1 MKKSISILA
10 VALAFGLTSCDD
22 LFVPAQEN
30 NQGINQMYK
39 NPQYS
44 EGVLANAY
52 TRIPIGSY
60 PFSEVATDDAVS
72 NDDGNS
78 WRKIASGTWS
88 SSNNPTERWQNCR
101 AAIQYINLFLD
112 NAPMV
117 LWDPDPIVA
126 QMFMDREMAEA
137 YALRAMYMY
146 YLLEAHAGYNNSGEL
161 LGVPIITEAE
171 DGGSNFNVARNSF
184 TECVEAMKEDAAKAL
199 AVLPLKYGDEAEMSR
214 IQQRYE
220 GSTMQMA
227 RRVFGDNFIG
237 RIDGHIVE
245 AFIAKMDLLG
255 ASPSFNKD
263 SGVTWADAAA
273 SAATVLNRIGG
284 VDGLDPTGNTWYCN
298 TKDIDNLK
306 MADLP
311 KEILWAGER
320 GKGNSLESDNFPPSL
335 YGNGRINPTQNF
347 VDCFGDADGYPIASS
362 SLYRKDAPY
371 AQRDPRLD
379 LYVVYNGQRM
389 GNQGTLITTAS
400 TGTNNDALNKLNG
413 KSTRTGYYMRKLLR
427 QDVSMDPVASMEQYH
442 YTPRIRYTE
451 MFLAYAEAANEA
463 YGPTQAAPGA
473 NYSAYDVI
481 KAIRNRG
488 KVGQIAGDKYLESIK
503 GDKDKMRELIR
514 NERRI
519 ELSFEGHRFWDL
531 RRWNVDLS
539 KLNEDARGMNITT
552 DNTGDHYEEF
562 TVDNRQYRDYMY
574 YGPIPYTEVLKF
586 SALDQNKGW

>member
-1 MKKSISILA
+1 MKKSVSILA
-10 VALAFGLTSCDD
+10 VALACGLTSCDD
-22 LFVPAQEN
+22 LFSPAQEN
-30 NQGINQMYK
+30 NQGINQMYH

-78 WRKIASGTWS
+78 WRMIASGTWS
-88 SSNNPTERWQNCR
+88 SSNNPAERWQNCR

-112 NAPMV
+112 NAEKV
-117 LWDPDPIVA
+117 AWDPDPVVA

-146 YLLEAHAGYNNSGEL
+146 YLLEAHAGYNAAGEL
-161 LGVPIITEAE
+161 LGVPIITVAE
-171 DGGSNFNVARNSF
+171 DASANFNVPRNTF
-184 TECVEAMKEDAAKAL
+184 VECVEAMKEDAAKAL
-199 AVLPLKYGDEAEMSR
+199 EMLPLKYGDEADMNRILSR
-214 IQQRYE
+214 YD
-220 GSTMQMA
+220 GATMQMV
-227 RRVFGDNFIG
+227 RRVFGENFIG

-245 AFIAKMDLLG
+245 AFLAKMDLLA
-255 ASPSFNKD
+255 ASPGFNKD
-263 SGVTWADAAA
+263 SGINWADAAA

-284 VDGLDPTGNTWYCN
+284 LEGFDPTGNTWYCN
-298 TKDIDNLK
+298 TKDIEELK
-306 MADLP
+306 MAALP

-320 GKGNSLESDNFPPSL
+320 GKGNGLEADNFPPSL
-335 YGNGRINPTQNF
+335 YGNGRVNPTQNF
-347 VDCFGDADGYPIASS
+347 VDCFGDADGYPITNS
-362 SLYRKDAPY
+362 SLYRADAPY

-389 GNQGTLITTAS
+389 GNQGSQIITAE
-400 TGTNNDALNKLNG
+400 TGSNNDALNKLNG

-427 QDVSMDPVASMEQYH
+427 QDVSLDPVASIEQYH

-481 KAIRNRG
+481 QAIRKRG
-488 KVGQIAGDKYLESIK
+488 KVGQMGVDKYLESIK

-531 RRWNVDLS
+531 RRWNVPIS
-539 KLNEDARGMNITT
+539 ELNADAKGMSITT
-552 DNTGDHYEEF
+552 DNTGDHYKVI
-562 TVDNRQYRDYMY
+562 TVDNRLYKDYMY
-574 YGPIPYTEVLKF
+574 YGPIPYSEVLKF